1 MDFTNEEFFE
11 VINILQQRENCT
23 VKYEIKCGKII
34 FSSDDN
40 DELDLCISVLEN
52 KFIIRR
58 VAFKNKRTGT
68 FKLLFNYFLEYC
80 IINKIEYIILEAI
93 VSDAMLAFAKKNDFK
108 PVLGKIIKD
117 GQTLWGDYEY
127 RICENSIN

>member
-1 MDFTNEEFFE
+1 MFD
-11 VINILQQRENCT
+11 
-23 VKYEIKCGKII
+23 
-34 FSSDDN
+34 
-40 DELDLCISVLEN
+40 
-52 KFIIRR
+52 
-58 VAFKNKRTGT
+58 
-68 FKLLFNYFLEYC
+68 YFLEYC
-80 IINKIEYIILEAI
+80 KSNNIEYIILEAI